1 MRQNKTAL
9 LVNAILVFVLV
20 GALLIT
26 ANVGVG
32 ASTPSPAFGA
42 YGGITTASAPL
53 TKVDL
58 SVEVYDESG
67 DFDPTL
73 DRFVAPVDG
82 IYHFDGRGSLK
93 FPGDGN
99 HIAVYLF
106 KNGTFTDEGI
116 HGGFNNGG
124 VNSTSIM
131 VGGTLKLQAGD
142 YIELFISRSTGSGQ
156 ATGSLTG
163 HLVN

>member
-1 MRQNKTAL
+1 MKN
-9 LVNAILVFVLV
+9 VFFV
-20 GALLIT
+20 GAVIVLGIT
-26 ANVGVG
+26 FLGLNSAG
-32 ASTPSPAFGA
+32 ATVSPEPAFGV

-58 SVEVYDESG
+58 SIEVFDESG
-67 DFDPTL
+67 DFDDTN

-99 HIAVYLF
+99 HIALYIF
-106 KNGTFTDEGI
+106 KNGTFTTEGVQE
-116 HGGFNNGG
+116 GFNNGG
-124 VNSTSIM
+124 PNSTSTM
-131 VGGTLKLQAGD
+131 VGATLKLEAGD

-156 ATGSLTG
+156 ATGSMFG
-163 HLVN
+163 HLVREL